1 MYLSLQNHSCCFRP
15 DENHIQELICNVK
28 SYYTQTVLSFEWI
41 NWKFFTHHKTNNY
54 LYINNLLHKWY
65 WIIHDLLYQV
75 QEAYQRNFSRKNS
88 VNLRLKANVF
98 KGWGGDGAQKWR
110 FEVGG
115 GCTLDLLPRIQS
127 IMVYYWRI
135 QFNSWNENSLIF
147 NLKFN

>member
-1 MYLSLQNHSCCFRP
+1 MIKLPSKFKSARWIHTNKWIGIHSICKIVIAWNIFKNSRMFLSLQIHSCCLRP

-88 VNLRLKANVF
+88 VNLRLKANFF
-98 KGWGGDGAQKWR
+98 KGRGR
-110 FEVGG
+110 GG
-115 GCTLDLLPRIQS
+115 GQ
-127 IMVYYWRI
+127 
-135 QFNSWNENSLIF
+135 
-147 NLKFN
+147 K